1 MVLYEGVKVA
11 ERAIE
16 ETDLEDLVQ
25 LIVGERMRSR
35 EPRGADVRP

>member
-11 ERAIE
+11 ERAID

-25 LIVGERMRSR
+25 LIVGERMRAATPAAR
-35 EPRGADVRP
+35 T